1 MILVQNCM
9 FVYKLTSIKSR
20 GSPKV
25 WDRSA
30 RREFVSTRLHAAL
43 PVEPGQPAKHHLVDT
58 PAPDISSSAPTSGIH
73 Q

>member
-1 MILVQNCM
+1 M
-9 FVYKLTSIKSR
+9 
-20 GSPKV
+20 

-58 PAPDISSSAPTSGIH
+58 PAPDISPSAPTSGIH